1 MGHAPARDR
10 RKRQGRRHVAPR
22 CERPRRRLCTA
33 AHPTRRSCLAD
44 TLPHAAPAP
53 SDIRIGP
60 GRGNVR
66 LLEYQAKELFAE
78 YGVPVPQGRVCRS
91 MEDARAAAGDLGYP
105 FVAKIQV
112 PVGGRGKAGGIQKCG
127 SADELELKYP
137 QVAGMTVKGERARAV
152 LLERTADISRE
163 LYLSLFLNR
172 SRRCYTVIAS
182 AEGGVEIESVKNQ
195 VIREVGLGS
204 VRDEDAR
211 QVASDLGLSGGAA
224 DSLVSILSSLSRL
237 TVEKEAE
244 LAEINPLAVLSDG
257 SLLALDGKVMTDD
270 NSNFR
275 HPELAKYQ
283 EVSEIEERAEKSG
296 FSLVELDGN
305 IAVVGNGAGLVMSTL
320 DMLADSGGRPACFL
334 DVGGGATTESV
345 YEALTLI
352 STMGRAKGIL
362 VNLYG
367 GIVKTTTVAAAFI
380 KAYDD
385 GVIDLPVFARL
396 RGAESEKAREMLDG
410 TRTRLFDTVEEAIG
424 ATVMEVGRK

>member
-1 MGHAPARDR
+1 M
-10 RKRQGRRHVAPR
+10 
-22 CERPRRRLCTA
+22 A
-33 AHPTRRSCLAD
+33 ACRGRSCA
-44 TLPHAAPAP
+44 AP
-53 SDIRIGP
+53 SDIRLGP
-60 GRGNVR
+60 ARGIVR

-78 YGVPVPQGRVCRS
+78 YGIPVPQGRVCRS
-91 MEDARAAAGDLGYP
+91 IDDARAAAGDLGYP
-105 FVAKIQV
+105 SVAKIQV

-137 QVAGMTVKGERARAV
+137 QVAGMAVKGERARAV

-172 SRRCYTVIAS
+172 SKRCYTVIAS
-182 AEGGVEIESVKNQ
+182 AEGGVEIESVKSQ
-195 VIREVGLGS
+195 VIREVGLGR
-204 VRDEDAR
+204 VGEDVAG
-211 QVASDLGLSGGAA
+211 QVAGDLGLSGRAA
-224 DSLVSILSSLSRL
+224 EDLSSILSSLSRL

-270 NSNFR
+270 NSNYR
-275 HPELAKYQ
+275 HPELAGYQ

-367 GIVKTTTVAAAFI
+367 GIVKTTTVAGAFI

-396 RGAESEKAREMLDG
+396 RGAESDRAKEMLDG
-410 TRTRLFDTVEEAIG
+410 TRTKLFDTVEEAIG
-424 ATVMEVGRK
+424 ATVMEVGRR